1 MASNC
6 VKQPRTIANGSVHRP
21 GYNGTGTDIAAGYI
35 LKHDGTNVDGIA
47 LAAASTDAL
56 AGVSTEAIEDGK
68 TRSYQRSGK
77 AAVLAGGTV
86 ALGAKVVADAT
97 GRAVTAA
104 AASAANF
111 ENTLGTCVVAGEV
124 GDWLEI
130 ELEIG
135 NKAYVASSTV
145 ATIAALKG
153 IAAANRYE
161 GQTVLVQANGSL
173 WRFSA
178 TSILTTDAAEALA
191 VEPTAG
197 DGCWLRVDKAFIMK
211 CPISFETADGAAIY
225 TVPAGFA
232 FRIAGMPYWEITTGF
247 TGGSS
252 SAIGISTNITD
263 YEAKGDILGGA
274 SGELTAT
281 IGTAGDKAGTLGDE
295 MNDNVGLQA
304 MLFVA
309 GSEFQFDRITSAYT
323 AGAGFFCVPIIQVGT

>member
-1 MASNC
+1 MASNY
-6 VKQPRTIANGSVHRP
+6 VKQPRTIEDGSAHRP

-47 LAAASTDAL
+47 LASASTDSL

-86 ALGAKVVADAT
+86 PLGAKVVADAT
-97 GRAVTAA
+97 GRAVTAS

-111 ENTLGTCVVAGEV
+111 ENTLGTCVVEGEV

-145 ATIAALKG
+145 ATIAALKA

-178 TSILTTDAAEALA
+178 TSTLTTDEAEALA

-197 DGCWLRVDKAFIMK
+197 TGCWLRVDKTFVAK
-211 CPISFETADGAAIY
+211 LPIAYTTADGAAIL
-225 TVPAGFA
+225 TVPAGFCLRMIG
-232 FRIAGMPYWEITTGF
+232 FPWWEVTTGF
-247 TGGSS
+247 TGGTD
-252 SAIGISTNITD
+252 SAIGVSTNLTG
-263 YEAKGDILGGA
+263 YETKGDILGGA
-274 SGELTAT
+274 TGELTAT
-281 IGTAGDKAGTLGDE
+281 LGTDGIKLGTIGGELDDIAG
-295 MNDNVGLQA
+295 MHA
-304 MLFVA
+304 MLFPA
-309 GSEFQFDRITSAYT
+309 ASEFQFDRIASVYE
-323 AGAGFFCVPIIQVGT
+323 AGAGFVCVPVAQVTV